1 MHTRTGRVL
10 TAKGVKPVCPY
21 QHQFENTYLY
31 GAFSPING
39 DSFLLELPYCE
50 AECFQLYMN
59 ELSKHNPSELKVVI
73 LDNGTFHKA
82 KKLIVPKNIVLIFL
96 PSYSPELNPAEK
108 MWQQIKAEFVCKSFK
123 TIVHLSKYLTKT
135 VKKIINKKTVKSI
148 CSYEYLVFDH

>member
-1 MHTRTGRVL
+1 M
-10 TAKGVKPVCPY
+10 
-21 QHQFENTYLY
+21 
-31 GAFSPING
+31 
-39 DSFLLELPYCE
+39 LELPYCE

>member
-50 AECFQLYMN
+50 TECFQLYIN
-59 ELSKHNPSELKVVI
+59 EFSKHNPSELKMVV
-73 LDNGTFHKA
+73 LDNGAFHKA
-82 KKLIVPKNIVLIFL
+82 KKLIIPKNIVLMFL
-96 PSYSPELNPAEK
+96 PPYSPELNPAEK
-108 MWQQIKAEFVCKSFK
+108 IWQQIKSEFVCKTFK
-123 TIVHLSKYLTKT
+123 NILHLSKYLTRT
-135 VKKIINKKTVKSI
+135 VRKIINKKTVKSI
-148 CSYEYLVFDH
+148 CSYDYLVFNY